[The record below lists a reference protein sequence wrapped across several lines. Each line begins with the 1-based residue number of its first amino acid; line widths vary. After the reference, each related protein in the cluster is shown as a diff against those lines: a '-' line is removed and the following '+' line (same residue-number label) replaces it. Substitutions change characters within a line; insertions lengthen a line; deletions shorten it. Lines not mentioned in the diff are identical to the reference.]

1 MRPNE
6 HRPFPLAAGI
16 DFAVAVDGTAIPR
29 AVLAGR
35 RVPPEAAAAPTDL
48 PERDPDKIVDRPPK
62 KHLPID
68 NDVVLPTPK
77 PFDQPDVIL
86 PGDRE
91 GGYRDPLRPRPRPT

>member
-1 MRPNE
+1 MRMNE
-6 HRPFPLAAGI
+6 HRPFPLAAGV
-16 DFAVAVDGTAIPR
+16 DFAVGVDGTAFPR
-29 AVLAGR
+29 ALLTGERPTGTATS
-35 RVPPEAAAAPTDL
+35 PTDL

-91 GGYRDPLRPRPRPT
+91 GGYRDPSRPQPKPT